1 MRLTRALL
9 AGLLL
14 AAPMAAE
21 FVEIGAGGS
30 ALLNRPF
37 CGS

>member
-1 MRLTRALL
+1 MKLTRLL
-9 AGLLL
+9 SAGLLL
-14 AAPMAAE
+14 AAPLSAE
-21 FVEIGAGGS
+21 YVEIGSGTS